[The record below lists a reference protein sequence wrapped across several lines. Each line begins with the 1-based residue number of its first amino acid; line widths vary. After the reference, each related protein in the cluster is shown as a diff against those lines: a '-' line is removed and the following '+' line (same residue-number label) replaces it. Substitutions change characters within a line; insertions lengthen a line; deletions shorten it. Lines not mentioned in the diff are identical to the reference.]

1 MKNEKRMLNEQAVTQ
16 EEARPDTMKS
26 AIYLGKGSVDIREV
40 PVPEFGPRDVLV
52 KNIRSSICGT
62 DAAVYKNGPDGGH
75 RITVGGEFGHET
87 VSRIV
92 AVGSEISPE
101 NFQIGERVYPY
112 PRNAKNDPTRSGT
125 LGAFSEYILIPE
137 AKPGHSLYRVPD
149 AISDEEACMIE
160 PFTVGM
166 RVARRSAPHAGEKA
180 MVFGAGTI
188 GIAAAI
194 ALKFFG
200 LEKVMIADLSNK
212 RLSLAR
218 GLGFEVCDISREDL
232 LARAETYF
240 GSSKSL
246 RGPAADVDIFL
257 DAAGADSVLSF
268 FMEKGKIGSRFVEVA
283 VGGRARTVDFVE
295 LSFSQ
300 KSLIGS
306 GGYMP
311 EDVEDVLAI
320 MKSHIWDIAGIVTH
334 AFGIEDLETALRIAG
349 DPERSLNVQI
359 VF

>member
-1 MKNEKRMLNEQAVTQ
+1 MNEKERVSNTQAI
-16 EEARPDTMKS
+16 TMKS

-40 PVPEFGPRDVLV
+40 PVPEPGPRDVLV

-101 NFQIGERVYPY
+101 DFQLGERVYPY

-125 LGAFSEYILIPE
+125 LGAFSEYILISE

-149 AISDEEACMIE
+149 SISDEEACMIE
-160 PFTVGM
+160 PFTVGT
-166 RVARRSAPHAGEKA
+166 RAARRSAPQAGEKA
-180 MVFGAGTI
+180 VVFGAGTI

-194 ALKFFG
+194 ALKYFG
-200 LEKVMIADLSNK
+200 LENVMIADLSEK
-212 RLSLAR
+212 RLSLAKR
-218 GLGFEVCDISREDL
+218 LGFEICNISREDL
-232 LARAETYF
+232 LGRAEEYF
-240 GSSKSL
+240 GKARSL
-246 RGPAADVDIFL
+246 RGPVADVDIFL
-257 DAAGADSVLSF
+257 DAAGADDVLSF

-311 EDVEDVLAI
+311 EDAEDVLAI
-320 MKSHIWDIAGIVTH
+320 MESHRWDIAGIVTNEYR
-334 AFGIEDLETALRIAG
+334 IDDLETALQVAG
-349 DPERSLNVQI
+349 DPEKSLNVQI

>member
-1 MKNEKRMLNEQAVTQ
+1 MNEKERMSNTRAK
-16 EEARPDTMKS
+16 TMKS
-26 AIYLGKGSVDIREV
+26 AIYLGKGAVDIRKV
-40 PVPEFGPRDVLV
+40 PVPELGPRDVLV
-52 KNIRSSICGT
+52 RNIRSSICGT

-92 AVGSEISPE
+92 AVGSEISPDD
-101 NFQIGERVYPY
+101 FQLGERVYPY
-112 PRNAKNDPTRSGT
+112 PRNAKNDPARSGT

-137 AKPGHSLYRVPD
+137 AKPDHSLYRMPD

-160 PFTVGM
+160 PFTVGT
-166 RVARRSAPHAGEKA
+166 RAARRAAPQAGENA
-180 MVFGAGTI
+180 VVFGAGTI

-194 ALKFFG
+194 ALKHFG
-200 LEKVMIADLSNK
+200 LEKVMIADLSEK
-212 RLSLAR
+212 RLSLAK
-218 GLGFEVCDISREDL
+218 GLGFEICDISKEDL
-232 LARAETYF
+232 LERAEEYF
-240 GSSKSL
+240 GMARSL

-257 DAAGADSVLSF
+257 DAAGADDVLSF
-268 FMEKGKIGSRFVEVA
+268 FMERGKIGSRFVEVA
-283 VGGRARTVDFVE
+283 VGSRTRTVDFVE

-320 MKSHIWDIAGIVTH
+320 MESHRWDIAGIVTNEYR
-334 AFGIEDLETALRIAG
+334 IDDLETALQVAG
-349 DPERSLNVQI
+349 DPEESLNVQI